1 MLMRIPHLS
10 AAGQRRALWLPM
22 RFRSRLRG
30 LLNGCAEIL
39 FLSGPAAGLILVTI
53 SLLNPR
59 VGLGGL
65 VSVAAALL
73 FARLGGIQGRFRE
86 SGAYVYNPMLTGLC
100 VGFLL
105 GIQPL
110 GLFVAAAAGVLA
122 FALSVTLNGIFAD
135 YLRLPALSLPFVIV
149 SALLWLG
156 FPGRGPG
163 PVAVDTG
170 AGLVQAA
177 AAWQWLPPWIDGM
190 LTSLGAILFTP
201 HPAAGL
207 AIAVL
212 ILRHSRILFALA
224 VGGYLIGTSVGQV
237 LTGGEADVF
246 TDLNHF
252 NHMLIAMALGGVFLV
267 PSLRSYAVA
276 AVAVVVSGLL
286 LTAAQPIS
294 EHTGVPVFTL
304 PFNLI
309 TLTFLYVLG
318 RTSSPLM
325 ARVLKSTPEETLDDH
340 LSRRKRFG
348 DPRPELRLP
357 FSGAW
362 TLWQGFD
369 GPWTHTGPWR
379 YACDFIITRHAEGF
393 DAAGEGSVGYRDYG
407 LRLEDYHAWRKPVL
421 APCGGRVVL
430 VLSELPDNPPG
441 HVDKLNRWGNLVV
454 IESAYGWFAELS
466 HFAKDSIVVR
476 EGDQVEPGQL
486 LGLCG
491 NSGYSA
497 QPHVHL
503 QVQAS
508 ARIGAATL
516 PFRFVSFRESN
527 RFSAR
532 GLPRVGDQ
540 VQPLVADR
548 SLQYRAALPLG
559 ETLRYRVG
567 EGGVSEGTMEL
578 VVRMDELGQYFL
590 DSGKGQL
597 YFALDPSGFY
607 FYRMDGND
615 PWLAVLFQALPHLP
629 LGYERGMTWSDSVPL
644 AVLERGWRRR
654 LIELFRS
661 FWHGAG
667 RNRFRGCWVADGVVE
682 GQLSRAYA
690 TRARKTRV
698 VLSQRMGFSE
708 VRVGDRFMFLE
719 GEKER

>member
-1 MLMRIPHLS
+1 MLTQIPHLS
-10 AAGQRRALWLPM
+10 AAGRRRASWLPM
-22 RFRSRLRG
+22 RFTSHLRG

-53 SLLNPR
+53 SFLNPR

-73 FARLGGIQGRFRE
+73 FARLGGIQGRFGV

-122 FALSVTLNGIFAD
+122 FAVSVALNGIFAD
-135 YLRLPALSLPFVIV
+135 YLRLPALSLPFVII
-149 SALLWLG
+149 SALLWLA
-156 FPGRGPG
+156 FPGPG
-163 PVAVDTG
+163 AVHTG
-170 AGLVQAA
+170 TGLVQAA

-212 ILRHSRILFALA
+212 VLRHSRILFALA
-224 VGGYLIGTSVGQV
+224 VGGYLIGTTVSQI
-237 LTGGEADVF
+237 LAGGEADVF
-246 TDLNHF
+246 TDLDHF
-252 NHMLIAMALGGVFLV
+252 NHMLTAMALGGVFLV

-286 LTAAQPIS
+286 LIAAQPIS
-294 EHTGVPVFTL
+294 VHTGVPVFTL

-325 ARVLKSTPEETLDDH
+325 AQVLKSTPEETLDDH

-348 DPRPELRLP
+348 DPLPELRLP
-357 FSGAW
+357 FSGTW

-379 YACDFIITRHAEGF
+379 YACDFIITRPVKGG
-393 DAAGEGSVGYRDYG
+393 DASGEDSVGYRDYG

-430 VLSELPDNPPG
+430 VLSGLPDNPPG

-454 IESAYGWFAELS
+454 IESTHGWFAELS
-466 HFAKDSIVVR
+466 HFAKDSIIVR
-476 EGDQVEPGQL
+476 EGDQVAPGQS

-497 QPHVHL
+497 QPHIHL

-508 ARIGAATL
+508 GQVGAVTL

-532 GLPRVGDQ
+532 GLPGVGDQ

-567 EGGVSEGTMEL
+567 AGAALGSNLEL
-578 VVRMDELGQYFL
+578 RVCMDELGQYFL
-590 DSGKGQL
+590 DSGKGHL

-615 PWLAVLFQALPHLP
+615 SWLALLFQALPHLP
-629 LGYERGMTWSDSVPL
+629 LAYERGMTWSDSVPL
-644 AVLERGWRRR
+644 AAVERGLRRR
-654 LIELFRS
+654 LLDLLRS

-667 RNRFRGCWVADGVVE
+667 RNRFRGCWIADGIVE

-690 TRARKTRV
+690 TRAWKTRV
-698 VLSQRMGFSE
+698 VLSQRMGFAE
-708 VRVGDRFMFLE
+708 VRVGGRFMFLE
-719 GEKER
+719 GENE